1 MPISR
6 RALLG
11 TAAVTALPAWPAR
24 AEKPTLKL
32 GVLTDLSGPYKDGT
46 GPGAVEAAR
55 LAAEDSG
62 LQAKGIDVEILAA
75 DHQNKADIG
84 AGVARQWFDRN
95 GVDVILE
102 GSNSGEALA
111 VAGVAREKNKVF
123 LDSGAATSDLTG
135 TQCNAN
141 TVHWAFDT
149 YMLAHSTG
157 GAIVKSGGDSWFFIV
172 ADYAF
177 GHALQRDT
185 TAFVEQAG
193 GKVVGAVRYPFG
205 STTDF
210 SSFLLQAQS
219 SGAKVLGLASTGTEG
234 ANLIKQ
240 AHEFGIPMRL
250 AGLLLFISDVHALG
264 LEVAQGLNLTAS
276 YYWDLNGATRR
287 FADKFARRQP
297 GRRPTMVHAGVYS
310 SALHYLKVAAEM
322 GVAQANADGAAT
334 VARLKATP
342 TLDDCFGPG
351 RIRADGRKL
360 CPSYLFEVKKPGES
374 KGPWDYYTL
383 LATTPADEA
392 FRPLAAGGCPLVKA

>member
-322 GVAQANADGAAT
+322 GVAQAKADGAAT